1 MKSLS
6 ENTFTIL
13 TTHYILDDLAA
24 RGAIEPYAVSPTQF
38 DEDWLGY
45 DAMISQVK
53 LLLIQYKRPYK
64 LSKGIRFYLNPL
76 QTITLF
82 ANANVRRGVA
92 YFCFPAILYE
102 DDLATEIRAGTYFD
116 NMYFVDV
123 ADMNP
128 IYDRALISGG
138 DVYLENSWGS
148 QRVPREE
155 WVTIEEK
162 LRKCRR
168 GLPYLRRVDGQH
180 VKTDE
185 GQRFDRVR
193 TDLTELTQYARDLP
207 REEEEILESART
219 VAHSWSD
226 ILDLRSRTIEVG
238 SWVEALESLL
248 HKSMVRQGVVDLVN
262 GGIRSCQ
269 FVRSPLP

>member
-24 RGAIEPYAVSPTQF
+24 RGAVEPYAVSPTQF

-102 DDLATEIRAGTYFD
+102 DNLATEIRAGTYFD

-128 IYDRALISGG
+128 IYNRALISGG
-138 DVYLENSWGS
+138 DIYLENSWGS

-155 WVTIEEK
+155 WASIEEK

-168 GLPYLRRVDGQH
+168 GLPYLSRVHGQH

-185 GQRFDRVR
+185 GKRFDQVR
-193 TDLTELTQYARDLP
+193 KDLTELTQKARDLSKD
-207 REEEEILESART
+207 EEKEFESARSVT
-219 VAHSWSD
+219 QSWSD
-226 ILDLRSRTIEVG
+226 IIGLRSRTVDG
-238 SWVEALESLL
+238 GPWVEALESLL
-248 HKSMVRQGVVDLVN
+248 LEPIAGQGAIDLVN